1 MTAVAADDDLAQPPE
16 VLAYYARGVEAP
28 RLSRGHGLL
37 EEARTREIVS
47 RHLPGPPPQVI
58 VDVGGGPGVYAY
70 WLARLGHEVHLLDA
84 SPLHVEQVRAATA
97 QHKARLKSVRLGDAR
112 RLAQADN
119 STDAVLL
126 LGPLYH
132 LTERADRL
140 AALAES
146 GRILKPG
153 GLLFAA
159 AISRFASLL
168 DGLVSG
174 YLGDS
179 EYVRIV
185 ENDLRTGQHRN
196 PTSHDYFTTAFFH
209 LPEELAGEVTEAGL
223 VIEELLGVE
232 GPGWL
237 LRDLE
242 ARWTDPEQ
250 RRQLLDAARAVER
263 APSLLGLSPHLLAVA
278 RKG

>member
-1 MTAVAADDDLAQPPE
+1 MTVVAADDDLTQPPE

-47 RHLPGPPPQVI
+47 RHLLPRPQVI
-58 VDVGGGPGVYAY
+58 VDVGGGPGSYAC
-70 WLARLGHEVHLLDA
+70 WLAGLGHAVHLLDA
-84 SPLHVEQVRAATA
+84 SPLHVEQAREASARH
-97 QHKARLKSVRLGDAR
+97 QARLKSVRLGDAR
-112 RLAQADN
+112 RLPQAD
-119 STDAVLL
+119 SCADAVLL

-132 LTERADRL
+132 LTERTDRL
-140 AALAES
+140 AALAEA
-146 GRILKPG
+146 RRVLKSG

-196 PTSHDYFTTAFFH
+196 PTSREYFTTAFFH
-209 LPEELAGEVTEAGL
+209 LPEELEREVTEAGL
-223 VIEELLGVE
+223 VVEELLGVE

-237 LRDLE
+237 LSDLE
-242 ARWTDPEQ
+242 ARWKDPEQ
-250 RRQLLDAARAVER
+250 RRQLLEAARAVER